1 MIRFDNVKKTY
12 PNGTHALNGLSFELK
27 DGEFAF
33 LVGPSGA
40 GKSTILSLLTAEEP
54 ITDGNLMVNGYNLN
68 TIRPRQVPYL
78 RRSLGIVFQDFRLIP
93 NKTVYE
99 NMAFAMRV
107 IGASNKEMKKRIPY
121 VLDLVGLADKQDR
134 YPDELSG
141 GEQQRVAIAR
151 ALVNNPS
158 TIIAD
163 EPTGNLDPDRSLE
176 IMTLLEMINALGTTV
191 LVVTH
196 EKALVNHFS
205 KRVIHIEDGKVVS
218 DEEDGYY
225 IYEQTEEKKE
235 P

>member
-1 MIRFDNVKKTY
+1 
-12 PNGTHALNGLSFELK
+12 
-27 DGEFAF
+27 
-33 LVGPSGA
+33 
-40 GKSTILSLLTAEEP
+40 
-54 ITDGNLMVNGYNLN
+54 MVNGYNLN

-78 RRSLGIVFQDFRLIP
+78 RRSLGIVFQDFRLIA

-107 IGASNKEMKKRIPY
+107 IGASTKEMRKRIPY
-121 VLDLVGLADKQDR
+121 VLDLVGLADKQER

-176 IMTLLEMINALGTTV
+176 IMTLLEMINALGTTM

-196 EKALVNHFS
+196 EKALVNHFN

-218 DEEDGYY
+218 DEEGGFYV
-225 IYEQTEEKKE
+225 YETAEEKKE
-235 P
+235 S